1 MNPEIGVTELS
12 KLEWNTQCILL
23 IKTDM
28 NECDDVIVSNI
39 GLVYILMT
47 YKQCN
52 DYYAFLFV
60 EPLSLLQ

>member
-1 MNPEIGVTELS
+1 MHFAHQNGHER
-12 KLEWNTQCILL
+12 
-23 IKTDM
+23 
-28 NECDDVIVSNI
+28 ECDDVIVSNI